1 MVLRVNFGACKQCG
15 SPILYQGAEYC
26 SPQCHTASMVTRCS
40 RCGVAIGDFADRCAS
55 CEKFNPC
62 ELCGAEVENARVCAA
77 CVARVE
83 SSERQVLVLD
93 NETELFTEACAAPP
107 IVCTGF
113 CDRDS
118 YHLFH
123 VNEAYPAVRA
133 ALESDRLL
141 VGHNVAYDMVGYCA
155 QWPDLMP
162 LVVEVYE
169 QDRVT
174 DTMLREKLIDI
185 ANGTY
190 FDGIE
195 YPLDSLAKRRCGLQL
210 RNGEWQLRFAE
221 LKPYPVEQWPQEAR
235 DYLAGDLVSTFAVF
249 RDQQREVHW
258 LADQYRQARAAFVF
272 ELISAWG
279 LHTDPIA
286 VREYKEKLEREFAT
300 IAEEMLQ
307 HGLMRRESHRKKA
320 TGLIET
326 KLVRTTKAVQARV
339 EEAYLK
345 AGRVV
350 PRTAPSSK
358 HQDGQVC
365 TDADTCERS
374 KDPVLKNYAELS
386 SIGTMLSNF
395 VPTLERGTTTPLHV
409 HFTSLLVT
417 GRTSSSPNVQNLP
430 TDEGVRECFVP
441 RPGYVY
447 IISDYAGIELR
458 TWAQI
463 CYSLFGESKL
473 REALN
478 SGVDPHTK
486 MASLILG
493 IPYEQAVE
501 DYKANRKG
509 LVYLPRQ
516 AGKAGNFGF
525 PGGAGYDSW
534 REYARTAY
542 KVDIPK
548 DDPSAPIDAKRVKG
562 FWREAWTEAEPYHDW
577 IAQQCE
583 ARGGLALIEQAYVKR
598 FRGGCRFTEAS
609 NTLFQGLAA
618 DLAKRALWLVMKAC
632 YVTPSSFLYNSRIVN
647 FVHDELLT
655 ETPDTPN
662 AHDAAMEQ
670 ERLMLQ
676 AAKEFLPDIT
686 NIECETYLAR
696 RWSKAGKPIKDANG
710 RLVPWDRGMK

>member
-1 MVLRVNFGACKQCG
+1 MECQSQIPVSVRN
-15 SPILYQGAEYC
+15 
-26 SPQCHTASMVTRCS
+26 
-40 RCGVAIGDFADRCAS
+40 
-55 CEKFNPC
+55 
-62 ELCGAEVENARVCAA
+62 
-77 CVARVE
+77 
-83 SSERQVLVLD
+83 VLVLD
-93 NETELFTEACAAPP
+93 NETELITDELPAPP
-107 IVCTGF
+107 LVCVGF
-113 CDRDS
+113 CDARD

-123 VNEAYPAVRA
+123 VNDAYRLVRA

-162 LVVEVYE
+162 LVVAAYDA
-169 QDRVT
+169 DRVT

-185 ANGTY
+185 ANGAY

-195 YPLDSLAKRRCGLQL
+195 YPLDALAKQRCGLHL
-210 RNGEWQLRFAE
+210 MKGEWQLRFAE
-221 LKPYPVEQWPQEAR
+221 LKPYPIEQWPQAAK
-235 DYLAGDLVSTFAVF
+235 DYLISDVVSTFAVH
-249 RDQQREVHW
+249 RDQERDAHW

-279 LHTDPIA
+279 LHTDAIA
-286 VREYKEKLEREFAT
+286 VREYRTQLETKFKT
-300 IAEEMLQ
+300 IAEEMVRE
-307 HGLMRRESHRKKA
+307 GLMRRESHRKKA
-320 TGLIET
+320 TGLVET

-339 EEAYLK
+339 TEAYEK
-345 AGRVV
+345 SGREA
-350 PRTAPSSK
+350 PRTSPSSK
-358 HQDGQVC
+358 YPDGQVC

-374 KDPVLKNYAELS
+374 RDPVLKDYAELS
-386 SIGTMLSNF
+386 STSTLLSTY
-395 VPTLERGTTTPLHV
+395 VPLLERGTSTPLHV

-430 TDEGVRECFVP
+430 TDQGVRECFVP

-447 IISDYAGIELR
+447 IVSDYAGIELR

-463 CYSLFGESKL
+463 CYSLFGQSKL

-486 MASLILG
+486 IASRILG
-493 IPYEQAVE
+493 VSYEEAVRA
-501 DYKANRKG
+501 YKADRKG
-509 LVYLPRQ
+509 IVYLPRQ

-525 PGGAGYDSW
+525 MGGAGYDTW

-542 KVDIPK
+542 KVDVPR
-548 DDPSAPIDAKRVKG
+548 DDPCAPIDAKRVKM
-562 FWREAWTEAEPYHDW
+562 FWREEWSEAQLYHDW

-598 FRGGCRFTEAS
+598 FRGGCRFTEAA

-618 DLAKRALWLVMKAC
+618 DLGKRALWLVMKAC
-632 YVTPSSFLYNSRIVN
+632 YVTPSSPLHDSRIVN
-647 FVHDELLT
+647 FVHDEIVT

-662 AHDAAMEQ
+662 AHYAAMEQ
-670 ERLMLQ
+670 ERLMLD

-696 RWSKAGKPIKDANG
+696 RWSKAGMPVKDENR
-710 RLVPWDRGMK
+710 RLVPWDLAV